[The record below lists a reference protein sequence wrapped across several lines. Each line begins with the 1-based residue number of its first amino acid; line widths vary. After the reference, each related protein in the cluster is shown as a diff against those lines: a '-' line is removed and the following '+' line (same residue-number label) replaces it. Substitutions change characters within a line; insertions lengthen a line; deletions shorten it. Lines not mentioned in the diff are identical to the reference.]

1 MCGFCGLMSLDGPL
15 DPNVARALGPMTTA
29 ISHRGP
35 DGDGFF
41 SDDVAGL
48 GHRRLAIIDLA
59 TGDQPM
65 ANEDRTVWI
74 VFNGE
79 IYNYQDLRQT
89 LIQKGH
95 AFRTNSDTETILHAY
110 EEYGESCLDRLEG
123 MFAFAI
129 YDQARRELFLARDR
143 LGKKPLFWALLGS
156 VLHFGSEM
164 KSFYQSPLWN
174 GAVDMTGLEGYL
186 SLGYFLAPGTVYR
199 DVRKL
204 EPGHWLRV
212 RGGVVTS
219 RKYWDVEDFDSDHRP
234 EAQVLDE
241 LEGLLRRAVRER
253 LMSEVPLGAFLSG
266 GIDSGL
272 VVSFMAEPGGERP
285 VTASVG
291 FGEMEHNELE
301 AAGLTAAHFNTRHH
315 PEVIEPRLED
325 VLDPIV
331 TAFDEP
337 FADASAI
344 PTWYVSRAARRHVT
358 VALSGDGGDE
368 VFTGYDFRYVPLA
381 LEQRARRFV
390 PGRSGRA
397 LARGVGRVWPRSAR
411 LPKALRLATIFDNLG
426 REPADAYYGDLCFL
440 KPAPTSLL
448 MGRGSDADPRHSPV
462 YEAVAGPF
470 RRCLSPSLVQRA
482 QYADLKVYLP
492 NDPLVKVDR
501 MSMQHSLEI
510 RCPLLDRRIVEF
522 AFRLPTAR
530 KMPRLQGKHL
540 LRSLAAKRLPE
551 GLSRLPK
558 KGFTAPV
565 GAWLAGPYA
574 QRCRDE
580 TLGPHTA
587 LASLLDVKQLR
598 RWYDEHQAGQRDH
611 WYPLWACWVLE
622 RWSVAQQRCGKRA

>member
-1 MCGFCGLMSLDGPL
+1 MCGFCGLMSLEGPL
-15 DPNVARALGPMTTA
+15 DPEVRRALVPMATA

-41 SDDVAGL
+41 SDEVAGL

-65 ANEDRTVWI
+65 ANEDRTLWI

-79 IYNYQDLRQT
+79 IYNYQHLRQA
-89 LIQKGH
+89 LIQRGH
-95 AFRTNSDTETILHAY
+95 AFRSNSDTETILHAY
-110 EEYGESCLDRLEG
+110 EEYGEACLDRLEG

-129 YDQARRELFLARDR
+129 YDQAHRELFLARDR
-143 LGKKPLFWALLGS
+143 LGKKPLFYGRLGN
-156 VLHFGSEM
+156 VLHFGSEI
-164 KSFYQSPLWN
+164 KSFYRSPLWD

-212 RGGVVTS
+212 RGGALTT
-219 RKYWDVEDFDSDHRP
+219 RRYWDVEDFDSDHRSEP
-234 EAQVLDE
+234 QVLDE
-241 LEGLLRRAVRER
+241 LEGLLRGAVRER

-272 VVSFMAEPGGERP
+272 VVSFMAEAGSEQP

-291 FGEMEHNELE
+291 FGHAEHNELE
-301 AAGLTAAHFNTRHH
+301 AAGLTAAHFGTRHH

-331 TAFDEP
+331 SAFDEP

-381 LEQRARRFV
+381 MEQRARRLV
-390 PGRSGRA
+390 PGAVGRA
-397 LARGVGRVWPRSAR
+397 AARGLGRIWPRSPR
-411 LPKALRLATIFDNLG
+411 LPKALRLATILDNLG
-426 REPADAYYGDLCFL
+426 RDPADAYYGDLCFL
-440 KPAPTSLL
+440 KPAATRLL
-448 MGRGSDADPRHSPV
+448 MGRDPDTDPRHSPV
-462 YEAVAGPF
+462 YEAVTGPF
-470 RRCLSPSLVQRA
+470 RRCPSQSLVQRA
-482 QYADLKVYLP
+482 QYADLNVYLP

-530 KMPRLQGKHL
+530 KMPRFHAKHL
-540 LRSLAAKRLPE
+540 LRSLAARRLPE
-551 GLSRLPK
+551 GLSGLPK
-558 KGFTAPV
+558 RGFTAPV

-574 QRCRDE
+574 DRFRDE
-580 TLGPHTA
+580 A
-587 LASLLDVKQLR
+587 LAPGAAIGSLLDAKQLR
-598 RWYDEHQAGQRDH
+598 LWFQEHRSGQSDH
-611 WYPLWACWVLE
+611 WYALWAAWMLE
-622 RWSVAQQRCGKRA
+622 RWYGSQERR